1 MEAPSLLVKR
11 GRSTT
16 QKDII
21 TPDLSK
27 KLKEV
32 MHIAARVLLKDHT
45 TIRVVSIITDMK
57 PFVLTNAD
65 TLLFRLQF

>member
-1 MEAPSLLVKR
+1 MESPSLLGKK

-32 MHIAARVLLKDHT
+32 MHIAARVLRMDT
-45 TIRVVSIITDMK
+45 TIRVVSTITDMK
-57 PFVLTNAD
+57 PFVLTNVD
-65 TLLFRLQF
+65 TLLLRLQF